1 MIKNIHEALY
11 QFIHAYYTEILAVLP
26 VTLLLIGM
34 WIAVGIDQ
42 YIQNQ
47 KKRIMLT
54 ICGLVFSLIV
64 QNFLDN
70 LLTYHSSQER

>member
-1 MIKNIHEALY
+1 MTKNIHEALY

-47 KKRIMLT
+47 KSGS
-54 ICGLVFSLIV
+54 C
-64 QNFLDN
+64 
-70 LLTYHSSQER
+70 